1 MLSFYIIAGRFRAM
15 IQNCII
21 FAQEK
26 DFMKHL
32 ILLFFLLVTAGGLMA
47 MEGDTVKIPMSR
59 LGFHDK
65 INYEQQLLDKADG
78 KLDNYLQ
85 VLKNDEIN
93 LQISDALFRKVDELQ
108 NWIESNESI
117 ASSNEKVRNL
127 RLVENL
133 LKSFRIGWRNKEIK
147 PVALPELIGTFDQV
161 IKSVAAGRSF
171 LPAIQG
177 ASYPVARIITNVLSD
192 NKEHQLAD
200 EIVYLK
206 FTELNPDKIFKTIR
220 PYVKSAFADSLVIVA
235 AKNNPVQL
243 YSFAQSY
250 TSPEGKLIHQ
260 STNPMVKMV
269 VELSRTPN
277 ALFYFPFLDDLLSG
291 KNTIENIKKYVGDGE
306 KGYDSI
312 GYFRLL
318 VKTEIDYFKRMSPPL
333 RDTPIAMYGSNGL
346 REMLKGK
353 AIQHFIT
360 PINELHDLS
369 NLSVRMRAIQ
379 PLTTT
384 ELYYMMI
391 MGEADIYTSS
401 YKHSFNRMLQLMGT
415 QPRGDSL
422 LQNVHF
428 DFFKKFI
435 KMAANFN
442 KLDTFLRT
450 MPIDKSEILMKAFVA
465 NLDKTGNLEDAVDVA
480 DSYSSI
486 NDKKLLS
493 TILGYV
499 KEDEEKSINE
509 NNSRGTLIYGLL
521 KIIFLSADTSNK
533 IDLTETVGIPSIYEI
548 ANKELQD
555 DKGRIVQQVFF
566 YGDEDG
572 KTFFPPFV
580 NSFPAKDWKITPK
593 KEWVE
598 IESLK
603 GKVFVFANRPLNYD
617 ANLDDSAQVHL
628 AAYLRTQ
635 GMHPS
640 VVVHRGHSYWLK
652 GTINRM
658 PSNAKIVVL
667 GSCGGYQ
674 NLNQIL
680 EIAPDAHIV
689 STKEIGAGDINRP
702 ILNYMNQAFI
712 TDSVLSW
719 KKMWQTLTKVFSTD
733 PSLSIRESWDDY
745 VPPYRNLGA
754 IFIKAYNKKTA
765 ADSLN

>member
-1 MLSFYIIAGRFRAM
+1 
-15 IQNCII
+15 
-21 FAQEK
+21 
-26 DFMKHL
+26 MKHL
-32 ILLFFLLVTAGGLMA
+32 ILLFSLLITGGGLMA
-47 MEGDTVKIPMSR
+47 MGADTVKIPMSR

-65 INYEQQLLDKADG
+65 INNEQQLLDKADG
-78 KLDNYLQ
+78 KLDNYLH

-108 NWIESNESI
+108 NWIETNESI
-117 ASSNEKVRNL
+117 ASSNEKVRSL
-127 RLVENL
+127 RLIENL
-133 LKSFRIGWRNKEIK
+133 LKSFRAGWRNKEIK
-147 PVALPELIGTFDQV
+147 PVALPELVATFDQA
-161 IKSVAAGRSF
+161 IKSVAAGKSI
-171 LPAIQG
+171 LPYIQ
-177 ASYPVARIITNVLSD
+177 ASSYPVAKIVAGVFSD
-192 NKEHQLAD
+192 NKEYALAD

-206 FTELNPDKIFKTIR
+206 FTELNPDKILKTIR
-220 PYVKSAFADSLVIVA
+220 PYVKSAFADSLVVVA

-260 STNPMVKMV
+260 STNAMVQTV
-269 VELSRTPN
+269 VQLSRTPN

-291 KNTIENIKKYVGDGE
+291 KNTIDNIKKYVGDGD

-318 VKTEIDYFKRMSPPL
+318 VKTEIEYFKRMSPPL
-333 RDTPIAMYGSNGL
+333 RDTPVAMYGSNGL

-401 YKHSFNRMLQLMGT
+401 YKHSFNRMLQLMGP

-450 MPIDKSEILMKAFVA
+450 MPMDKSEILMKAFVA

-486 NDKKLLS
+486 NDKKLLA

-499 KEDEEKSINE
+499 QQNEDKSINE
-509 NNSRGTLIYGLL
+509 NNSRGALIYGLL
-521 KIIFLSADTSNK
+521 KIIFLSADSSNK

-580 NSFPAKDWKITPK
+580 NSFPARDWKITPK

-603 GKVFVFANRPLNYD
+603 GKVFVFANRPLDYD

-702 ILNYMNQAFI
+702 ILNYMNQTFI

-719 KKMWQTLTKVFSTD
+719 KKMWQSLTKTFSND
-733 PSLSIRESWDDY
+733 PSMSIRESWDDY

-754 IFIKAYNKKTA
+754 IFIKAYNKKTVS
-765 ADSLN
+765 DSLN